1 MKTTLSLCIAVM
13 AISFASPQVAKA
25 MKIQNQNTIVQDKDD
40 KFKEVK
46 VSELP
51 EAVTKSISTAY
62 TGSKIDKAYLGEDN
76 SYKVKVSMGE
86 LKYNLFYNAK
96 GDLIK
101 VEEPT
106 SKSKSDVSP
115 MNDNNMDPA
124 NKTMDPGTKGTTDP
138 ANKSMDPSKKA
149 TPTPNKTY

>member
-1 MKTTLSLCIAVM
+1 MKKVIILSAAIM
-13 AISFASPQVAKA
+13 AFSFVTPQVAKA
-25 MKIQNQNTIVQDKDD
+25 MKLQNQITVVEDKDD

-76 SYKVKVSMGE
+76 SYKVKISMGE
-86 LKYNLFYNAK
+86 LKYHLFYDAK
-96 GDLIK
+96 GELIK

-106 SKSKSDVSP
+106 SKSD
-115 MNDNNMDPA
+115 A
-124 NKTMDPGTKGTTDP
+124 TMDKDKGMSP
-138 ANKSMDPSKKA
+138 ANKSTEPTNKSTEPTKSTQPA
-149 TPTPNKTY
+149 GTETTPKTY